1 MRQLAEQLVAGVM
14 AEAVVDL
21 LEVVDID
28 GDDRKGAVAGLPLLQ
43 SRQHAAAVEQAGQ
56 RVGDRVVI
64 ELADLVVELGESGQ
78 HGAFEFGGLEI
89 PGADLADLFRGR
101 LRVHL
106 PGAAGQLPE
115 RSGNQPGQPPD
126 AQQGQQRHRKAV
138 AQNLQHQPMQLGQG
152 GLGGALR
159 DYAPA
164 GAGDRR
170 VAGEHVDPIG
180 IGHPLRTRIA
190 ADRRFDDRVAW
201 HDSAD
206 PFGIMVIKDAP
217 LPIDHIQA

>member
-1 MRQLAEQLVAGVM
+1 
-14 AEAVVDL
+14 
-21 LEVVDID
+21 
-28 GDDRKGAVAGLPLLQ
+28 
-43 SRQHAAAVEQAGQ
+43 
-56 RVGDRVVI
+56 
-64 ELADLVVELGESGQ
+64 
-78 HGAFEFGGLEI
+78 
-89 PGADLADLFRGR
+89 
-101 LRVHL
+101 
-106 PGAAGQLPE
+106 
-115 RSGNQPGQPPD
+115 
-126 AQQGQQRHRKAV
+126 
-138 AQNLQHQPMQLGQG
+138 MQLGQG

-201 HDSAD
+201 HDFAD